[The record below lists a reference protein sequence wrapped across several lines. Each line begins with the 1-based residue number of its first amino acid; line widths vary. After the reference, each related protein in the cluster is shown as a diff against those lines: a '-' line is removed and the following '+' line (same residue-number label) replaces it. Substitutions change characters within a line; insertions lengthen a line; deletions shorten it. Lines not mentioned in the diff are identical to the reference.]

1 MKSKFSLKRLG
12 LNSIRTQI
20 ILGFGLILGL
30 TLIVVAINLLSLR
43 NLEADIEQTIDEAS
57 RVREL
62 SQEFQNQFL
71 LARQEEKAFLDNWR
85 SQGFETAADTYLTAN
100 QFHTTQARE
109 SLNELNKLVEN
120 SDSDQFEHVIEE
132 VALLRP
138 ALDGYESAF
147 LETADRISER
157 SRAGG
162 FELQLQEAKRDLEGL
177 ASTIPNSI
185 ELNRVVV
192 QMDASEQAFFS
203 SGKQEHV
210 DRTRLLAL
218 GAKDLLN
225 TTPHLDWAYSSLARP
240 LLLDK
245 VNERVAAFGDLVLL
259 EQEIDINTAI
269 FQETTTDINELTG
282 RIEEE
287 AEVALAQS
295 RANLRQAVVGSTVL
309 SIAAGLVVFGVGV
322 LTAWLLAR
330 RIIGPLG
337 ELTEAARQI
346 GEGSLNVK
354 VDVRGSD
361 EFATLGHVFN
371 QMASQL
377 RNLIGSL
384 EQLVAERTRALST
397 SFQVSRRLS
406 TILDQQQLVGEVVE
420 QVRSAFDYYHV
431 HIYLFDEWKEKLVMV
446 GGTGEAGRAMLAAGH
461 KLDRGQGLVGKAAD
475 SRRAIIV
482 PDVNKDP
489 SWLPNPLLPSTRA
502 EIAVPIMLGDQVK
515 GVLDVQH
522 DVRDGMN
529 QSDAELLQTIA
540 NQVAIAL
547 QNAQLYEEA
556 QNAADREA
564 TVNLISQRIQQA
576 ATVEG
581 VLQVAAA
588 ELGKA
593 LSAQRTSVQIGL
605 AAWPS
610 TTPSLDE
617 QIKAKQA
624 DGVPPQNGQT
634 NTGQPP
640 VVNE

>member
-1 MKSKFSLKRLG
+1 MKSKFSLERVRLS
-12 LNSIRTQI
+12 SIRTQI

-30 TLIVVAINLLSLR
+30 TLIIVAINLLSLR
-43 NLEADIEQTIDEAS
+43 RLEAEIRATVDEAS

-71 LARQEEKAFLDNWR
+71 LARQQEKAFLDNWR
-85 SQGFETAADTYLTAN
+85 SLGYEAAADAYVSSNQLHTA
-100 QFHTTQARE
+100 QARE
-109 SLNELNKLVEN
+109 SLTELQELVES
-120 SDSDQFEHVIEE
+120 SDSDQFENVVEE
-132 VALLRP
+132 VALLGP

-147 LETADRISER
+147 LETADRIGER

-162 FELQLQEAKRDLEGL
+162 FELRLQEAKQELEDL

-185 ELNRVVV
+185 ELNRVIV

-203 SGKQEHV
+203 SSKQEHV
-210 DRTRLLAL
+210 DRDRLLAL
-218 GAKDLLN
+218 SAKDLLN
-225 TTPHLDWAYSSLARP
+225 STPHLDWAYSTLARP

-245 VNERVAAFGDLVLL
+245 VDERMAAFGELVQL
-259 EQEIDINTAI
+259 EQEIDINAAI

-282 RIEEE
+282 HIGDE
-287 AEVALAQS
+287 AEVALALS
-295 RANLRQAVVGSTVL
+295 RANLRRAIVNNTVL
-309 SIAAGLVVFGVGV
+309 TVVTGLLVFGVGV

-337 ELTEAARQI
+337 ELTEAAQQI
-346 GEGSLNVK
+346 SQGSLNAQVN
-354 VDVRGSD
+354 VRGSD
-361 EFATLGHVFN
+361 EFAALGHVFN
-371 QMASQL
+371 QMVSQL

-384 EQLVAERTRALST
+384 EQRVAERTRALST

-406 TILDQQQLVGEVVE
+406 TILDQRQLVEEVVE

-475 SRRAIIV
+475 TRRAIIV
-482 PDVNKDP
+482 PDVSKDP
-489 SWLPNPLLPSTRA
+489 SWLPNPLLPSTRS
-502 EIAVPIMLGDQVK
+502 EIAVPIMLGEQVK

-522 DVRDGMN
+522 DVRDGLGQN
-529 QSDAELLQTIA
+529 DAELLQTVA

-547 QNAQLYEEA
+547 QNAQLYEDA
-556 QNAADREA
+556 QNAAEREA

-576 ATVEG
+576 GTVES

-593 LSAQRTSVQIGL
+593 LSAQRTSVQIGM
-605 AAWPS
+605 AAWPAKK
-610 TTPSLDE
+610 PSPGK
-617 QIKAKQA
+617 QIKATQPG
-624 DGVPPQNGQT
+624 DGHPKNGQK
-634 NTGQPP
+634 NNGRPP
-640 VVNE
+640 VMNE

>member
-1 MKSKFSLKRLG
+1 MKSKFSLERVG
-12 LNSIRTQI
+12 LSSIRTQI

-30 TLIVVAINLLSLR
+30 TLIIVAINLLSLR
-43 NLEADIEQTIDEAS
+43 RLEADIRATVDEAS

-85 SQGFETAADTYLTAN
+85 VLGFETAADTHVTAN
-100 QFHTTQARE
+100 QTHTAQARE
-109 SLNELNKLVEN
+109 SLNELKDLVEN
-120 SDSDQFEHVIEE
+120 SDANQFEQVLDE
-132 VALLRP
+132 VSLLGP

-147 LETADRISER
+147 LETADRIGER

-162 FELQLQEAKRDLEGL
+162 FELRLQEAKQEIEDL

-185 ELNRVVV
+185 ELNRVIV

-203 SGKQEHV
+203 SSQQEHV

-218 GAKDLLN
+218 SAKDLLN
-225 TTPHLDWAYSSLARP
+225 TTPHLDWAYSTLARP
-240 LLLDK
+240 ILLDK
-245 VNERVAAFGDLVLL
+245 VDERMSAFGELVLL
-259 EQEIDINTAI
+259 EQEIDNNAAI
-269 FQETTTDINELTG
+269 FQETTADINELTG
-282 RIEEE
+282 HIGEE

-295 RANLRQAVVGSTVL
+295 RANLRRAVIDSTVL
-309 SIAAGLVVFGVGV
+309 TVVAGLLAFGVGV
-322 LTAWLLAR
+322 ITTWLLAR
-330 RIIGPLG
+330 QIIDPLS
-337 ELTEAARQI
+337 ELTEAAQKI
-346 GEGSLNVK
+346 GEGSLNVQ

-377 RNLIGSL
+377 KNLIGSL

-406 TILDQQQLVGEVVE
+406 TILDQQQLVEEVVE

-461 KLDRGQGLVGKAAD
+461 QLDRGQGLVGKAAD
-475 SRRAIIV
+475 TRRAIIV
-482 PDVNKDP
+482 PDVSKDP
-489 SWLPNPLLPSTRA
+489 SWLPNPLLPSTRS

-522 DVRDGMN
+522 DVRDGLDQN
-529 QSDAELLQTIA
+529 DAELLQTVA

-576 ATVEG
+576 GTVEG
-581 VLQVAAA
+581 VLQMAAA

-593 LSAQRTSVQIGL
+593 LGAQRTSVQIGV
-605 AAWPS
+605 AAWPA
-610 TTPSLDE
+610 TKPSHSRRV
-617 QIKAKQA
+617 KAERPDVKR
-624 DGVPPQNGQT
+624 PQNGQK
-634 NTGQPP
+634 NDGRPP
-640 VVNE
+640 MMNE

>member
-1 MKSKFSLKRLG
+1 MKGKFSLERLK
-12 LNSIRTQI
+12 LTSIRNQI
-20 ILGFGLILGL
+20 ILGFGLMLGL
-30 TLIVVAINLLSLR
+30 TLIIVAINLLSLQR
-43 NLEADIEQTIDEAS
+43 LEADIKATVDEAS

-85 SQGFETAADTYLTAN
+85 SLGFEEATDTHLSAN
-100 QFHTTQARE
+100 QFHTAQARE
-109 SLNELNKLVEN
+109 SLNELKELVEN
-120 SDSDQFEHVIEE
+120 SDTNQFDHVVGE

-147 LETADRISER
+147 LETTDRIGER

-162 FELQLQEAKRDLEGL
+162 FELRLQVAKRDLEDM

-203 SGKQEHV
+203 SGRQEYV

-218 GAKDLLN
+218 KSKDLLN

-245 VNERVAAFGDLVLL
+245 VNERMAAFGELVML
-259 EQEIDINTAI
+259 EQEININTAI
-269 FQETTTDINELTG
+269 FQESTADINELTDHI
-282 RIEEE
+282 REE
-287 AEVALAQS
+287 AEVALSQS
-295 RANLRQAVVGSTVL
+295 RSNLGRAVVGSTML
-309 SIAAGLVVFGVGV
+309 SVVVGLVVFGVGV
-322 LTAWLLAR
+322 IAAWLLVR
-330 RIIGPLG
+330 RIISPLS
-337 ELTEAARQI
+337 ELTEAAQQI
-346 GEGSLNVK
+346 REGDLDVK

-371 QMASQL
+371 EMAYQL
-377 RNLIGSL
+377 GDLIGSL

-406 TILDQQQLVGEVVE
+406 TILDQQQLVAEVVE

-461 KLDRGQGLVGKAAD
+461 KLDRSQGLVGKAAD
-475 SRRAIIV
+475 TRTAIFV
-482 PDVNKDP
+482 PDVSKDS

-522 DVRDGMN
+522 DVRDGLS
-529 QSDAELLQTIA
+529 QSDADLLQTIA

-556 QNAADREA
+556 QNAAKREA

-576 ATVEG
+576 ETVEG

-593 LSAQRTSVQIGL
+593 LSAKRTSVQIGV
-605 AAWPS
+605 AAWPA
-610 TTPSLDE
+610 TTPLLNKRKRAEQPDDE
-617 QIKAKQA
+617 RPRKGRKNN
-624 DGVPPQNGQT
+624 GRPPM
-634 NTGQPP
+634 
-640 VVNE
+640 VNE

>member
-1 MKSKFSLKRLG
+1 MKGKFSLERLK
-12 LNSIRTQI
+12 LTSIRNQI
-20 ILGFGLILGL
+20 ILGFGLMLGL
-30 TLIVVAINLLSLR
+30 TLIIVAINLLSLR
-43 NLEADIEQTIDEAS
+43 KLEVVIKATVDEAS

-85 SQGFETAADTYLTAN
+85 SLGFETAADTHLSAN
-100 QFHTTQARE
+100 QFHTALARE
-109 SLNELNKLVEN
+109 SLNELKELVEN
-120 SDSDQFEHVIEE
+120 SDTDQFDHVVGE
-132 VALLRP
+132 VALLGP
-138 ALDGYESAF
+138 ALDEYESAF
-147 LETADRISER
+147 LETTDRIGER

-162 FELQLQEAKRDLEGL
+162 FELRLQEAKRDLEDL

-192 QMDASEQAFFS
+192 QMDASEQTFFS

-218 GAKDLLN
+218 RAKDLLN
-225 TTPHLDWAYSSLARP
+225 ATPHLDWAYSSLARP

-245 VNERVAAFGDLVLL
+245 VDERIAAFGDLVLL

-269 FQETTTDINELTG
+269 FQETTANINELTDHIG
-282 RIEEE
+282 EE
-287 AEVALAQS
+287 AEVALSQS
-295 RANLRQAVVGSTVL
+295 RSNLGRAVVGSTML
-309 SIAAGLVVFGVGV
+309 SIVVGLVVFGVGV
-322 LTAWLLAR
+322 LAAWLLAR
-330 RIIGPLG
+330 RIINPLN
-337 ELTEAARQI
+337 ELTEAAQQI
-346 GEGSLNVK
+346 GEGNLDVK

-371 QMASQL
+371 EMAYQL
-377 RNLIGSL
+377 GDLIGSL
-384 EQLVAERTRALST
+384 EHLVAERTRALST

-406 TILDQQQLVGEVVE
+406 TILDQQQLVAEVVE
-420 QVRSAFDYYHV
+420 QVHSAFDYYHV
-431 HIYLFDEWKEKLVMV
+431 HIYLFDEWKDKLVMV

-461 KLDRGQGLVGKAAD
+461 KLDRSQGLVGKAAD
-475 SRRAIIV
+475 TRTAIFV
-482 PDVNKDP
+482 PDVSKDS

-522 DVRDGMN
+522 DVRDGLS
-529 QSDAELLQTIA
+529 QSDADLLQTIA

-556 QNAADREA
+556 QNAAKREA

-576 ATVEG
+576 ETVEG

-593 LSAQRTSVQIGL
+593 LSAKRTSVQIGV
-605 AAWPS
+605 AAWPA
-610 TTPSLDE
+610 TTPLLDKRIRAE
-617 QIKAKQA
+617 QPDDERPRNGRKNN
-624 DGVPPQNGQT
+624 GRPPM
-634 NTGQPP
+634 
-640 VVNE
+640 VNE